1 MFGSHILE
9 QVLEISG
16 KEEQPSQPENVLPGW
31 DGIDT

>member
-16 KEEQPSQPENVLPGW
+16 KEGQPSQPEKVLSGW
-31 DGIDT
+31 DDIDT